1 MKGSKRVTAVLRHE
15 LLSDDVLAVQS
26 ASGDPAAQAEWVSR
40 FMPRIWRVVYLNCSQ
55 PSDVEDLVQ
64 TAMITALENLGAY
77 QGPGKLRAWV
87 DRLTLN
93 VIRTH
98 YRKNRFRRLFL
109 SPLESDWEYPSRHN
123 TAQQVENQQ
132 LLEHLSAHL
141 AKINSKNREALVLS
155 MLLGYGAKDIAEI
168 VGCSVEAAWKR
179 TRRGYEELMARVK
192 RDPNF
197 EESIRELLHE

>member
-1 MKGSKRVTAVLRHE
+1 
-15 LLSDDVLAVQS
+15 
-26 ASGDPAAQAEWVSR
+26 
-40 FMPRIWRVVYLNCSQ
+40 
-55 PSDVEDLVQ
+55 VEDLVQ

-98 YRKNRFRRLFL
+98 YRKNRLRRLFL
-109 SPLESDWEYPSRHN
+109 SPLESDREYPSRHN

-132 LLEHLSAHL
+132 LLEHLSTHL
-141 AKINSKNREALVLS
+141 SRINSKNREALVLS

-179 TRRGYEELMARVK
+179 TRRGYDELMSRVK